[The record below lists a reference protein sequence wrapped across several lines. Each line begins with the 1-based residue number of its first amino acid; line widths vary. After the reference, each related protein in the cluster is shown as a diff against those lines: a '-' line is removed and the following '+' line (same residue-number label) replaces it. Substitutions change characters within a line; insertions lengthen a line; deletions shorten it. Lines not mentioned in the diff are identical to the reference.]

1 MIIKQDSTSRGQTP
15 DEIDDKLINYGI
27 LNDEENSSSGF
38 KNTKRK
44 KNNIVVLPKIKKT
57 VKQEELSTAK
67 DIK

>member
-44 KNNIVVLPKIKKT
+44 KNNIVVLPKIKKI